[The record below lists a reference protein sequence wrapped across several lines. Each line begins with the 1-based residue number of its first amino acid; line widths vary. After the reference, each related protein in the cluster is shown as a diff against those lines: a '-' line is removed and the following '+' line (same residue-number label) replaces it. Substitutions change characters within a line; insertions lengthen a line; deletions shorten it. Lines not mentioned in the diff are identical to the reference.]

1 MSADGSHYPS
11 LLNACTQA
19 LSTLEKQV
27 FRLNTDIEKYMR
39 LGDQLATP
47 KDTVTLRASISIQK
61 DEIQR
66 RAKELKDKISDLN
79 TIKQEMDMKQQ
90 DRLKKSVERFAQHLD
105 TFQKVLSSCCRPL
118 CVCSCHTGVEIDGRS

>member
-1 MSADGSHYPS
+1 MQ
-11 LLNACTQA
+11 QA
-19 LSTLEKQV
+19 LSALEKQV

-66 RAKELKDKISDLN
+66 RAKELKDNISKLN
-79 TIKQEMDMKQQ
+79 TTKQEMDTKQQ

-105 TFQKVLSSCCRPL
+105 TFQKVLPSCCQPL
-118 CVCSCHTGVEIDGRS
+118 CIGCCPVGAKIDGRS